1 MPYSIESHILVPVYD
16 KHIERIVPL
25 QYRAFK
31 QYLDDNGYS
40 IGFYA
45 SFYCENT
52 YFDEETTE
60 QTIENIHQRFN
71 DLLEMFFIKTG
82 VNISI
87 IELNNDENI
96 YLIDSINF
104 SEFRYIFYIN
114 PDDVYKKNETALHL
128 ENEYG
133 LSLRSSVALRSY

>member
-1 MPYSIESHILVPVYD
+1 MPYSIESHIIVPVYD
-16 KHIERIVPL
+16 KYIEKIVPL

-45 SFYCENT
+45 CFYCEST
-52 YFDEETTE
+52 YFDEETTD

-82 VNISI
+82 INISI

-96 YLIDSINF
+96 DYIDSIDF
-104 SEFRYIFYIN
+104 DELRYVFYIN
-114 PDDVYKKNETALHL
+114 PDDVYKKNETALQL
-128 ENEYG
+128 ENEHG
-133 LSLRSSVALRSY
+133 LSLRRNVILRSY

>member
-16 KHIERIVPL
+16 EYIERIVPL

-45 SFYCENT
+45 CFYCENT
-52 YFDEETTE
+52 YFDEETTD

-82 VNISI
+82 INISI

-96 YLIDSINF
+96 EYIDSIDF
-104 SEFRYIFYIN
+104 DELRYVFYIN
-114 PDDVYKKNETALHL
+114 PNDVYKKNETALQL